1 MYKNYA
7 KIKSQI
13 SAVNPHKMGIL
24 KKNFKNYRKLWG
36 KNHLIFFVYYTFCS
50 KMLIVVE
57 ISIVVA
63 NLTAL

>member
-13 SAVNPHKMGIL
+13 SAANPHKMGIL
-24 KKNFKNYRKLWG
+24 KNNFKNYRKLWG
-36 KNHLIFFVYYTFCS
+36 EKPFDFFVYYTFCP

-57 ISIVVA
+57 ISIVVTI
-63 NLTAL
+63 LTAL

>member
-13 SAVNPHKMGIL
+13 SSANPHKMGIL
-24 KKNFKNYRKLWG
+24 KNNFKNYRKLWG
-36 KNHLIFFVYYTFCS
+36 KNYLIFFVYYTFYP

-57 ISIVVA
+57 ISTLVNI
-63 NLTAL
+63 LTAL

>member
-13 SAVNPHKMGIL
+13 LAANPHKMGIL
-24 KKNFKNYRKLWG
+24 KNYRELWG

-50 KMLIVVE
+50 KMLIVIE
-57 ISIVVA
+57 ISILTA
-63 NLTAL
+63 ILTAL